1 MKLFNETSS
10 GKKPSWHG
18 ICLNASQDEITVKRN
33 YISSNHPSI
42 QKCIFDN
49 NSKFDLPEAT
59 ASDINK
65 IIKSLDTNKAARP
78 DVLLFN
84 IISCDIAE
92 NKYLEHAK
100 TRAKT
105 KNWWPVF

>member
-10 GKKPSWHG
+10 GKKPSSYG

-65 IIKSLDTNKAARP
+65 IIKSLDTNKATRP

-84 IISCDIAE
+84 IIACDIAE

-105 KNWWPVF
+105 KN

>member
-1 MKLFNETSS
+1 MKLFNETAS
-10 GKKPSWHG
+10 GKKPSSYG

-65 IIKSLDTNKAARP
+65 IIKSLDTNKATRP

-84 IISCDIAE
+84 IIACDIAE

-105 KNWWPVF
+105 KN